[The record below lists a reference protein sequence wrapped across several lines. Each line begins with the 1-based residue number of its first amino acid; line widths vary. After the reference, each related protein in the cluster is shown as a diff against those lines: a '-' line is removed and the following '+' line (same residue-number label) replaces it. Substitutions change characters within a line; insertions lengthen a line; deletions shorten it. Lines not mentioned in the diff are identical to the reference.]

1 MPKEKS
7 FALLVIASFVIV
19 VLMPFARA
27 LARGDNETAAAAA
40 SVVVAQPAAAPS
52 GPLNAGRVDAL
63 SLLVVGGCLLG
74 LGGVLRR
81 GA

>member
-7 FALLVIASFVIV
+7 FALVVIASFVIV

-40 SVVVAQPAAAPS
+40 SVAVAQPAATVSVLA
-52 GPLNAGRVDAL
+52 GHGRVDELAM
-63 SLLVVGGCLLG
+63 LVVGACLLG

-81 GA
+81 AA